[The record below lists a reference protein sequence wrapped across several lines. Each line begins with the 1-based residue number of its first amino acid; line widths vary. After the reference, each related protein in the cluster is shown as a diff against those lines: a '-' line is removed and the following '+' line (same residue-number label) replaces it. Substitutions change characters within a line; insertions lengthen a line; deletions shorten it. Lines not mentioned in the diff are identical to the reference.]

1 MITRRTFL
9 GYSLSSLAEK
19 YLPKSKN
26 LIYTFDDVPFNKKG
40 MINFVEILKQNNCK
54 SQFYLTGK
62 GIKEI
67 PDSVEY
73 LIDQGYSVG
82 WHSMNHDVMSYKN
95 DKEFLKDI
103 IQWKSLLKEVS
114 PNYEPKYARFP
125 YGLGKNSQIK
135 ILNEEGLNM
144 QKCVTNIKK
153 TRNWDV
159 DSIDWHPY
167 LVRSAKDVKRRI
179 SKFHSNNPIILLFH
193 LTLAK
198 PLNFGSRK
206 VSESLI
212 TSDPDKFQKYC

>member
-40 MINFVEILKQNNCK
+40 MINFVEILKQNHCK

-135 ILNEEGLNM
+135 ILNEEGLNL
-144 QKCVTNIKK
+144 QRCITNIRR

-159 DSIDWHPY
+159 DSIDWNPN

-206 VSESLI
+206 VLESLI